1 MVAFSEKKL
10 SRRPRIKHMR
20 MWNETLEVHYRS
32 RNIWCGKRSRQSTT
46 CHQRL
51 SSCFETEKSTIFSVD
66 WNPQM
71 TVWKINWIETK
82 FTVKRPGQR
91 DNRVSLPQKAV
102 KLLRYLEKRMR
113 KTGPG
118 GQEDWEQ
125 STVKMWP
132 RPLSRFVKKGRMASK
147 RQNRI
152 TCSSN

>member
-66 WNPQM
+66 WIPQM
-71 TVWKINWIETK
+71 TVWKINWFETK

-91 DNRVSLPQKAV
+91 DNRVSLHEKKAV
-102 KLLRYLEKRMR
+102 NKI
-113 KTGPG
+113 
-118 GQEDWEQ
+118 
-125 STVKMWP
+125 SVA
-132 RPLSRFVKKGRMASK
+132 PLSWKENEKDQPRWARRLRAKYNENVTASSFPIRKKRANGE
-147 RQNRI
+147 
-152 TCSSN
+152 